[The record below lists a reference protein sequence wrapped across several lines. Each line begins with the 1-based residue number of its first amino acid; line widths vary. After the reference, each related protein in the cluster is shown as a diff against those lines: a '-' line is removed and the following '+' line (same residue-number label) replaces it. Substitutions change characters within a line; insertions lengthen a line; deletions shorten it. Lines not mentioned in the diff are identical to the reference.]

1 MSRFKGGAGRAEN
14 LEEPWSIAPLPGP
27 VDLLAISNDFEE

>member
-1 MSRFKGGAGRAEN
+1 MSLFKGAAGRPEN
-14 LEEPWSIAPLPGP
+14 LELQLPGP